1 MAKMGQRLNIIRKLF
16 RKKEV
21 NVNTCSVTREPVFDS
36 KYKNIIKYPTTKYS
50 YEMLDWINQNSV
62 ASVDV
67 KFMFVYGGGHT
78 DVYFGFEDE
87 SDALIFK
94 IKYL

>member
-1 MAKMGQRLNIIRKLF
+1 
-16 RKKEV
+16 
-21 NVNTCSVTREPVFDS
+21 
-36 KYKNIIKYPTTKYS
+36 
-50 YEMLDWINQNSV
+50 MLDWINQNSV